1 MNIIE
6 NFINGIKSITMENII
21 DVLISLIVV
30 ILFFMVSR
38 FISYLII
45 KIFNFKVK
53 DKKKIKANAFY
64 KPISTFIRITGI
76 YIAIMLLNVSDAAKV
91 NIIKLYKILTII
103 CFANGLANSFHP
115 KSIIFDKL
123 EEKTNY
129 SGDKQ
134 LNSFISKLI
143 KAVVYVIAGYLVLL
157 ELGYNIG
164 GLVTGL
170 GISSV
175 IIAFAAQDIAKNL
188 FGGFAIITDKPF
200 KVGDWI
206 EVGNYSGTVVD
217 MTYRSTKIKAVD
229 NTIITIN
236 NSTIAE
242 SYVKNWGNIDRRRY
256 SVTLNLPLHTSEE
269 KINKLL
275 NKIRFVLKTNP
286 DILEDTLE
294 VHFDNIDTEG
304 IKLFIYMNTSKTEY
318 TEYLVFK
325 DTINLE
331 LIKILES
338 ENVKLAYPGK
348 NIYINA
354 IDEIKNTENMEKLE
368 KDAKKEVKALNEK
381 NK

>member
-1 MNIIE
+1 M
-6 NFINGIKSITMENII
+6 
-21 DVLISLIVV
+21 
-30 ILFFMVSR
+30 
-38 FISYLII
+38 
-45 KIFNFKVK
+45 
-53 DKKKIKANAFY
+53 
-64 KPISTFIRITGI
+64 
-76 YIAIMLLNVSDAAKV
+76 
-91 NIIKLYKILTII
+91 TII

-304 IKLFIYMNTSKTEY
+304 IKLFIYMNTSKTNY

-354 IDEIKNTENMEKLE
+354 IDEIKNTENMGKLE

>member
-1 MNIIE
+1 
-6 NFINGIKSITMENII
+6 
-21 DVLISLIVV
+21 
-30 ILFFMVSR
+30 
-38 FISYLII
+38 
-45 KIFNFKVK
+45 
-53 DKKKIKANAFY
+53 
-64 KPISTFIRITGI
+64 
-76 YIAIMLLNVSDAAKV
+76 MLLNVSDAAKV

-304 IKLFIYMNTSKTEY
+304 IKLFIYMNTSKTNY

-354 IDEIKNTENMEKLE
+354 IDEIKNTENMGKLE

>member
-1 MNIIE
+1 M
-6 NFINGIKSITMENII
+6 
-21 DVLISLIVV
+21 
-30 ILFFMVSR
+30 
-38 FISYLII
+38 
-45 KIFNFKVK
+45 
-53 DKKKIKANAFY
+53 
-64 KPISTFIRITGI
+64 
-76 YIAIMLLNVSDAAKV
+76 
-91 NIIKLYKILTII
+91 
-103 CFANGLANSFHP
+103 
-115 KSIIFDKL
+115 

-304 IKLFIYMNTSKTEY
+304 IKLFIYMNTSKTNY

-331 LIKILES
+331 IIKILES

-354 IDEIKNTENMEKLE
+354 IDEIKNTENMGKLE